1 MGALKYGTLSAVSFT
16 TASPSQACRNVDTS
30 APAHGSHGTPGRQ
43 AAAASGPPRSG
54 PLVTR
59 SAPISFHIADTT
71 LTLPFSAD
79 SARGL
84 DAAIASLLQ
93 TFKDKEKAARP
104 QRWQAMDFRA
114 VTEAEGDSVV
124 LEAFCNPN
132 AYSNAF
138 QAKVL
143 ITVEDKLLKLTS
155 EGQLSAIK
163 ADVDQYLDS
172 HQ

>member
-1 MGALKYGTLSAVSFT
+1 MDERPDLSSE
-16 TASPSQACRNVDTS
+16 
-30 APAHGSHGTPGRQ
+30 
-43 AAAASGPPRSG
+43 AAWGCPRAA
-54 PLVTR
+54 R

-172 HQ
+172 QK